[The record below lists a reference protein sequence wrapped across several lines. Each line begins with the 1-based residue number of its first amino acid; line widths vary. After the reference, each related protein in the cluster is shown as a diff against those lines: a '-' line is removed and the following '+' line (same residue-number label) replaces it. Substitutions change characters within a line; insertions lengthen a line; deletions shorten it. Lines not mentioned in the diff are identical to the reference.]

1 MNEYFQ
7 FFYEEDFLEDFQSSM
22 IFFGVELMASLAK
35 NEDVTQVL
43 LQDSTTTWSTQ
54 GRIAFKI
61 CRVPPMGLIVNALS
75 YPSKK

>member
-1 MNEYFQ
+1 MFSI
-7 FFYEEDFLEDFQSSM
+7 FYEEDFLEDFQSSM

>member
-7 FFYEEDFLEDFQSSM
+7 FFMKM
-22 IFFGVELMASLAK
+22 IFWKIFNQAWFFFGVELMASLAK